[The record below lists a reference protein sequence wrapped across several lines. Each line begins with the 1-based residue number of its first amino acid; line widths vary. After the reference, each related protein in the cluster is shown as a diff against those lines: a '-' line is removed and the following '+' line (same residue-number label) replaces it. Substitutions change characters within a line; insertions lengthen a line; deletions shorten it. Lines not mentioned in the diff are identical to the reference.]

1 MKQATLRRWGPWLAL
16 VIVFAIVTTLLSW
29 WQFSRREDRVEKIN
43 QVIANYEM
51 NPIPFQELEWAEN
64 DQGIVPTE
72 WRQVSVSGSYLPEQS
87 VLVRNRPL
95 SGQAGFLQLVPM
107 VLDDGQILMIER
119 GWLPAGETVTSPAF
133 NPLPQSGTHQLIIR
147 LRVPEQDLGRQP
159 VPGQLASVNPA
170 ELSEALS
177 PFGAV
182 ITDRYGRL
190 LEESPGYS
198 EMPLAMP
205 KPSLDEGNH
214 LSYAFQWLI
223 FGIMA
228 FIAFGWA
235 YRNEKRLALE
245 ASGVIQPRPQ
255 KTNQAF
261 LDASFEDANQ

>member
-1 MKQATLRRWGPWLAL
+1 MNQATLKRWGPWLAL
-16 VIVFAIVTTLLSW
+16 VVLFALITTLLSW

-51 NPIPFQELEWAEN
+51 TPVKFAELEWIPAEN
-64 DQGIVPTE
+64 GTYPNE
-72 WRQVSVSGSYLPEQS
+72 WRQVSVSGTYLAENA

-95 SGQAGFLQLVPM
+95 SGQAGFLQLVPL
-107 VLDDGQILMIER
+107 VLADGKILMVER
-119 GWLPAGETVTSPAF
+119 GWLPAGQVVTSPAS
-133 NPLPQSGTHQLIIR
+133 NPLPITGQHELVVR
-147 LRVPEQDLGRQP
+147 LRVPEQDLGRDP
-159 VPGQLASVNPA
+159 VAGQLASVNPA
-170 ELSEALS
+170 ELSQDLS
-177 PFGAV
+177 SFGEV

-190 LEESPGYS
+190 VQESPGYS
-198 EMPLAMP
+198 EAPLAMP
-205 KPSLDEGNH
+205 KPNLDEGNH

-245 ASGVIQPRPQ
+245 AAGLVKPRQQ